1 MNTLEMLRALRAMTV
16 LGDIASGA
24 VTVADLEAL
33 GIRDAAAWV
42 RHAATYHGPTRQR
55 ARQAAARAAGAGLS
69 PDALM
74 VVEKHVRKLL
84 AGAAVTEWELRVE
97 LCALRG
103 TVAEIDRA
111 AADRVR
117 EYNRGVEDAERKAYG
132 RRALKGGKNTDGLG
146 NRTFTVTGPER
157 VIAGV
162 LGGIRTVAGQL
173 RRDDPRLTYEQAMFD
188 AFLATRKGGVGPA
201 REVVVTVLPLPESM
215 KVLRQEGD
223 ETVFARTDGTTITG
237 AELVAEAMADEGYVG
252 IFDPVHGG
260 VNMYRD
266 ERFANFKQRV
276 LLSAETIVCPYPG
289 CTTPA
294 SECEVHHLTAWAE
307 GGETNIRNLTML
319 CRLHNARHD
328 DDPDAP
334 PRPATAGWRGHP
346 AGWSTTHRTAGHPA
360 GTSTRSAT
368 APRWPW
374 SVRDDPAVPEHLP
387 RLP

>member
-1 MNTLEMLRALRAMTV
+1 MRGMNLIAAFEALRAV
-16 LGDIASGA
+16 P
-24 VTVADLEAL
+24 VLEAL
-33 GIRDAAAWV
+33 STGTVDAAVLSSLGFRDAGAWQKLAGVYFGPTRHRKLQKAARDAAV
-42 RHAATYHGPTRQR
+42 
-55 ARQAAARAAGAGLS
+55 GLS
-69 PDALM
+69 LDALG
-74 VVEKHVRKLL
+74 VVEKHTRKLL
-84 AGAAVTEWELRVE
+84 RGAAVTPWELRVE
-97 LCALRG
+97 LCSLRG
-103 TVAEIDRA
+103 TVEEIDRA
-111 AADRVR
+111 AATRVR
-117 EYNRGVEDAERKAYG
+117 EYNRGVEDAEKKAYG

-157 VIAGV
+157 VIADV

-188 AFLATRKGGVGPA
+188 AFLDTRGGGPA
-201 REVVVTVLPLPESM
+201 REVVITVLPLPEST

-319 CRLHNARHD
+319 CRLHNARND

-334 PRPATAGWRGHP
+334 PRHGRMERAPGGVVHHP
-346 AGWSTTHRTAGHPA
+346 PDGGPPRRNIHPIRD
-360 GTSTRSAT
+360 RSAMALIST
-368 APRWPW
+368 
-374 SVRDDPAVPEHLP
+374 
-387 RLP
+387 

>member
-1 MNTLEMLRALRAMTV
+1 MNLIAAFEALRAV
-16 LGDIASGA
+16 P
-24 VTVADLEAL
+24 VLEAL
-33 GIRDAAAWV
+33 STGTVDAAVLSSLGFRDAGAWQKLAGVYFGPTRHRKLQKAARDAAV
-42 RHAATYHGPTRQR
+42 
-55 ARQAAARAAGAGLS
+55 GLS
-69 PDALM
+69 LDALG
-74 VVEKHVRKLL
+74 VVEKHTRKLL
-84 AGAAVTEWELRVE
+84 RGAAVTPWELRVE
-97 LCALRG
+97 LCSLRG
-103 TVAEIDRA
+103 TVEEIDRA
-111 AADRVR
+111 AATRVR
-117 EYNRGVEDAERKAYG
+117 EYNRGVEDAEKKAYG

-157 VIAGV
+157 VIADV

-188 AFLATRKGGVGPA
+188 AFLDTRGGGPA
-201 REVVVTVLPLPESM
+201 REVVITVLPLPEST

-319 CRLHNARHD
+319 CRLHNARND

-334 PRPATAGWRGHP
+334 PRHGRMERAPGGVVHHP
-346 AGWSTTHRTAGHPA
+346 PDGGPPRRNIHPIRD
-360 GTSTRSAT
+360 RSAMALIST
-368 APRWPW
+368 
-374 SVRDDPAVPEHLP
+374 
-387 RLP
+387 